1 MKEDKLKKYYYLAL
15 YILGI
20 RGSLLVNIINNFTL
34 QDIRKLFFSKEMFEL
49 AFKYEISLDK

>member
-34 QDIRKLFFSKEMFEL
+34 QDIRKLFFTLIKFFSNKSLSFSK
-49 AFKYEISLDK
+49 